1 MVQRKTERLDG
12 FRQGDVLYCVAPYIA
27 APQKSLGEE
36 VNELTSSR
44 LLKLEKDNQ
53 TLQKTVDELR
63 GAANQ
68 DAAAKLSKATQE
80 NQRLNQ
86 RVNFDLVSKVSL
98 FLYPVALTA
107 LQCVTPTL

>member
-1 MVQRKTERLDG
+1 MND
-12 FRQGDVLYCVAPYIA
+12 
-27 APQKSLGEE
+27 
-36 VNELTSSR
+36 LTSSR

-98 FLYPVALTA
+98 YF
-107 LQCVTPTL
+107 

>member
-1 MVQRKTERLDG
+1 M
-12 FRQGDVLYCVAPYIA
+12 
-27 APQKSLGEE
+27 
-36 VNELTSSR
+36 NELTSSR

-86 RVNFDLVSKVSL
+86 RVN
-98 FLYPVALTA
+98 P
-107 LQCVTPTL
+107 